1 MKHLF
6 DFNGLQI
13 PRYHVTLCHNESGD
27 EWQLAE
33 GSNEDSMFLN
43 YQDVI
48 AFRRI
53 EIVGP
58 DEYVPMAPTS
68 VQVFRNNLSTL
79 NSFLA
84 FHGKSTDGNVGNEM
98 LSNFDLKLRDY
109 LSSLTVS
116 IHARHDRT
124 SHLRAWHRAVAALLA
139 SAKNAKSK
147 TTHDSRISP
156 FHAELRAAVAS
167 TGESVKSMAERTG
180 TSSSAIL
187 RWLKGAYPQRKALPS
202 LARLERHLGME
213 RDSLRSLIPQ
223 PAKETNRAR
232 AQAAKRV
239 IPYREQLRANTC
251 DTYIVPVNC
260 LSKQFLGEWNEFFEH
275 KTSTQ
280 APLKRAKRLWR
291 LLPKDKI
298 GLDLPTICY
307 RFGRGCATASLVLK
321 RVCSFF
327 GYLSR
332 PTSKGGYGL
341 GRENAESLAWFSV
354 PEAVKGYLEFMQ
366 TRSDGAIHGGHAGFA
381 ALVASLTN
389 ERTGYLPQCPQLA
402 ARLPQS
408 FADFDWD
415 ASCAKCHEISKQ
427 WKQAATDISRNPE
440 DPIRGLLNLS
450 EPLLPIFRAVD
461 KLDEKA
467 AAAVPGSKA
476 EATLKRDA
484 LLLSM
489 LVANPL
495 RARNFM
501 SMTWRSDQTGNLYR
515 REDGQWR
522 LRFVPSDFKNK
533 SATANQQYDAPL
545 PRSLGERIQEYLDEF
560 RPVLVEAATATDF
573 VFPNKT
579 GKKWTTL
586 NRQVLRITGAF
597 IPEAHPFGPHAIR
610 HIVAT
615 DYLRKH
621 PNDFPTV
628 AQLLN
633 DKLETVLRVY
643 AHLRQDDSFGRY
655 EEHLNAVRSSH

>member
-1 MKHLF
+1 
-6 DFNGLQI
+6 
-13 PRYHVTLCHNESGD
+13 
-27 EWQLAE
+27 
-33 GSNEDSMFLN
+33 
-43 YQDVI
+43 
-48 AFRRI
+48 
-53 EIVGP
+53 
-58 DEYVPMAPTS
+58 
-68 VQVFRNNLSTL
+68 
-79 NSFLA
+79 
-84 FHGKSTDGNVGNEM
+84 
-98 LSNFDLKLRDY
+98 
-109 LSSLTVS
+109 
-116 IHARHDRT
+116 
-124 SHLRAWHRAVAALLA
+124 
-139 SAKNAKSK
+139 
-147 TTHDSRISP
+147 
-156 FHAELRAAVAS
+156 
-167 TGESVKSMAERTG
+167 
-180 TSSSAIL
+180 
-187 RWLKGAYPQRKALPS
+187 
-202 LARLERHLGME
+202 ME

-223 PAKETNRAR
+223 PTKETNRER
-232 AQAAKRV
+232 AQAAKRA

-251 DTYIVPVNC
+251 DKYLVHVTS
-260 LSKQFLGEWNEFFEH
+260 LSKQFLSEWNEFFEH

-280 APLKRAKRLWR
+280 TTLRRAKRLWR

-307 RFGRGCATASLVLK
+307 RFGRGCATASFVL
-321 RVCSFF
+321 RRFCSFF

-332 PTSKGGYGL
+332 PSSDGGFGL
-341 GRENAESLAWFSV
+341 GADEAQTLAWFAV

-366 TRSDGAIHGGHAGFA
+366 TRSGGATHGGHAGFA

-389 ERTGYLPQCPQLA
+389 EGTGYLPQCPQLA
-402 ARLPQS
+402 ARLSPS
-408 FADFDWD
+408 FATFDWD

-450 EPLLPIFRAVD
+450 EPLLPIFRAVE

-501 SMTWRSDQTGNLYR
+501 SMTWRPDQTGNLYR

-522 LRFVPSDFKNK
+522 LRFVPADFKNK
-533 SATANQQYDAPL
+533 SATSNQQYDAPL
-545 PRSLGERIQEYLDEF
+545 PRALGERIQEYLDEF
-560 RPVLVEAATATDF
+560 RPVLIGSAPATDL

-579 GKKWTTL
+579 GRKWTTL